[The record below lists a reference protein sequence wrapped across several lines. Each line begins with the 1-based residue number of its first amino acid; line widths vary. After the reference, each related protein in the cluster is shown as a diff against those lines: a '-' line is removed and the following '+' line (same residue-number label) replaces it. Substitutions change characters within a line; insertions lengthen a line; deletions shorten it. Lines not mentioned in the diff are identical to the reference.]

1 MGGSNVSMGRALR
14 VSSQEITEFE
24 FHMPPTAVWSRPQLR
39 DGMVLTRPSREFF
52 HDSAGR
58 TRTPT

>member
-1 MGGSNVSMGRALR
+1 MGRALR